1 MTVKVT
7 HGSIP
12 VNRVLPFRQ
21 AQIEAKMNKRNK
33 AGELE
38 EIFEILV
45 TSYAQKGGVIPG
57 ESDMCWRPATDAYE
71 TDDQFIV
78 QVDLAGMDP
87 AQIEVLADKES
98 LVVRGIRKESSVPGK
113 KHFHKME
120 INIGPF
126 IRKIAI
132 TVDVDPSSAT
142 AKYRSGFLYVTF
154 GKGSGR
160 STDRRQISIDR

>member
-1 MTVKVT
+1 M
-7 HGSIP
+7 S
-12 VNRVLPFRQ
+12 
-21 AQIEAKMNKRNK
+21 KRERS
-33 AGELE
+33 GDLE

-71 TDDQFIV
+71 TDEHFIV

-87 AQIEVLADKES
+87 AQIEVLADKRS
-98 LVVRGIRKESSVPGK
+98 LVVRGIRQESSAPGK

-120 INIGPF
+120 INVGPF
-126 IRKIAI
+126 VRKVAI

-142 AKYRSGFLYVTF
+142 ATYRSGFLYVTF
-154 GKGSGR
+154 RRGPGS
-160 STDRRQISIDR
+160 SSDRRQITIDR